1 MRLTAP
7 ASPVARL
14 AEAGGALQLGDAGG
28 VFALEVGEAG
38 AVEGAFFGALGAG
51 FFDGGVGE
59 DGGGED
65 EGRHS
70 WGREGM
76 GGVGRFVSGLL
87 DV

>member
-1 MRLTAP
+1 MRLAAP

-59 DGGGED
+59 DGGGEN
-65 EGRHS
+65 EGCHS